1 MLGTRRVG
9 TTSAAIMAPKNKGK
23 SAPASTAAAPALSL
37 QKVALVV
44 LTALLCLSLATKVQ
58 GLSPLYGPNKLYA
71 GGLLPLSEVYE
82 IGTLALL
89 YVDRPIGVI
98 ALFAYIGDAPSSG
111 SWPWPRKLVMTP
123 TCCGGFAVQKGLA
136 LAAAPR
142 CPLRGPIGP
151 IATLP
156 SSRTQAAPPTPS
168 PSPTRR
174 PRRRAQARAMVRVRA
189 EVRVRVRA
197 RVRVRGSE

>member
-1 MLGTRRVG
+1 MGRTRRVG
-9 TTSAAIMAPKNKGK
+9 TTSRLMAPKNKGK

-156 SSRTQAAPPTPS
+156 SSRPQAAPPTPS

-174 PRRRAQARAMVRVRA
+174 PRRRAQARATV
-189 EVRVRVRA
+189 
-197 RVRVRGSE
+197 